1 MPPVDLT
8 ISPARS
14 RHSAG
19 RLVRLRLL
27 DLFCCAGGAGE
38 GYRRAGFEVTG
49 VDIERQPN
57 NPHTVVQADALAYLA
72 DHGSEYDAIHASPP
86 CQGYSKLRAMHP
98 GKAYPMLIEPVR
110 DMLRA
115 IGKPY
120 VIENVEGAPLQKY
133 SDLFGSHGVVLC
145 GTMFGLGVERG
156 HLRRHRIF
164 ETSFPVRQPACNHR
178 GPAVGVYGHGG
189 HTGKH
194 RMLCREEA
202 ALALGIDW
210 MNRDEMCQA
219 VPPAYTE
226 FLGRALM
233 RVCEA
238 HNPDVPRAQNL

>member
-1 MPPVDLT
+1 MDGALQTFETLGGVM
-8 ISPARS
+8 
-14 RHSAG
+14 RHSIE
-19 RLVRLRLL
+19 RLVRFRLL
-27 DLFCCAGGAGE
+27 DLFCGAGGAGE
-38 GYRRAGFEVTG
+38 GYRRAGFDVTG
-49 VDIERQPN
+49 VDIEVQPN
-57 NPHTVVQADALAYLA
+57 NPHTFIQADALEYLREPG
-72 DHGSEYDAIHASPP
+72 HEYDAIHASPP

-98 GKAYPMLIEPVR
+98 GKEYPMLIEPVR
-110 DMLRA
+110 ELLKR

-120 VIENVEGAPLQKY
+120 VIENVPGAPLQEY

-164 ETSFPVRQPACNHR
+164 ETSFPMRQPACNHR

-194 RMLCREEA
+194 RMLYRKEA
-202 ALALGIDW
+202 AVALGIDW

-219 VPPAYTE
+219 IPPAYTE
-226 FLGRALM
+226 FIGRELM

-238 HNPDVPRAQNL
+238 NGRDQRPPE